1 MATATKKAHPA
12 SSPAHAVRR
21 VSESASLVFRT
32 YRDNGANYH
41 WEIVDSGSAV
51 LAQSGSFASHDDAER
66 AARDVH
72 EGIRA
77 APFESWVAKE
87 RHTVVA

>member
-1 MATATKKAHPA
+1 MATATKKAHAA
-12 SSPAHAVRR
+12 SPTAHAVRR
-21 VSESASLVFRT
+21 VSEPASLVFRT

-41 WEIVDSGSAV
+41 WEIVDSGGEV

-72 EGIRA
+72 EGVRS
-77 APFESWVAKE
+77 APFESRLAKG
-87 RHTVVA
+87 RRTVVA